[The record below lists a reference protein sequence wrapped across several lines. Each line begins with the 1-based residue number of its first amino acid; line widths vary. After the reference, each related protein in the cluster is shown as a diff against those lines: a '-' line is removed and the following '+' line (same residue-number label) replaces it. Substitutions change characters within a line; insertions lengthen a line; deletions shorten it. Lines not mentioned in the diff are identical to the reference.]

1 MTISAETFV
10 RTWCS
15 PTCEPRTRLS
25 VRVRHVGA
33 VAVVDVDGDV
43 DLLTSATF
51 GNAINEALSSSPV
64 ALVLDLSSV
73 AFCSCAGLTVLLDTV
88 QRVRHLEVPLR
99 LVCTSRVVLRPLHVT
114 GLVEQFQIR
123 SSLRLALED
132 MPASA

>member
-1 MTISAETFV
+1 MKTSAETFV

-33 VAVVDVDGDV
+33 AAVVDVDGDV

-51 GNAINEALSSSPV
+51 GNAIDDAMSSSPA

-73 AFCSCAGLTVLLDTV
+73 AFCSCAGLTVLLDTAE
-88 QRVRHLEVPLR
+88 RARHLEVPLR
-99 LVCTSRVVLRPLHVT
+99 LICTSRVVLRPLHVT
-114 GLVEQFQIR
+114 GLADQFQIR
-123 SSLRLALED
+123 PSLRLALED
-132 MPASA
+132 MSAST